1 MTGIEHKGKFFKR
14 VLLLQWLV
22 LNLSVI
28 LIHLESLII
37 GSSLGCK
44 LSERKKNLKKIII
57 KNNNC
62 FSNQCAL
69 NTSTKIDGLH
79 DSERLEAISKCFF
92 IVSMRMEQDIL
103 CTERKGLLIA
113 NWRCII
119 TRRWW
124 FHQVTGE
131 IFVTVSQVLPG
142 DCWCVGLFRG
152 VNLLISF
159 VSADKLMQM
168 GIPIVLHLIISS
180 TR

>member
-37 GSSLGCK
+37 GSSLGC
-44 LSERKKNLKKIII
+44 
-57 KNNNC
+57 
-62 FSNQCAL
+62 NQCAL